1 MACGAS
7 AVGDVHVLLDKYLV
21 RPSIAAKT
29 KLDAAWIQ
37 SSPDPHTSGAR
48 LHLIRYLR
56 KSHQLV

>member
-7 AVGDVHVLLDKYLV
+7 AVVGGHVLLDKYLV

-37 SSPDPHTSGAR
+37 LSPDPHTSDAK
-48 LHLIRYLR
+48 LHLLRYLR